1 MSRVSPQYMSLPI
14 NLFQYQRKL
23 TYLMVLENFYPHPYM
38 FQTSLYAEVPFV
50 SGLAITILNTFTA
63 SWCNT
68 RTYLHN
74 NFSPNPFLLIPQYA
88 SSMNGYKIF
97 SSSTKKKNSKS
108 LSSLFHDT
116 FPPIWSHCA
125 TTEKLTYSSNTTFI
139 DTSCYKSTIYNL

>member
-97 SSSTKKKNSKS
+97 SSSTKKKKLQVIEFP
-108 LSSLFHDT
+108 LSWHL
-116 FPPIWSHCA
+116 PPHLVTLCHHWKVNVL
-125 TTEKLTYSSNTTFI
+125 E
-139 DTSCYKSTIYNL
+139 